1 MTKLVENLI
10 TDLHSEH
17 LTRGYKPS
25 HDFDVDQY
33 GYVVKMTD
41 NTAVGIATSV
51 WDWSAGL
58 RPQASPQISA
68 INWSYLCCHIDEVM
82 AEFKALVKSAPAVP
96 QVHIQDI
103 YTIIAH
109 LITIETVGNWAGFYG
124 KQLASDAYNH
134 FYSGQTCNWVS
145 QAYATQSRAIAG
157 APFAA
162 TVHNPI
168 PSPVQPVIPSHD
180 EAPELVAI
188 TADEL
193 DEIRRYMV
201 EAERKTACDF
211 YGTPTYRAVEKF
223 LNKIGRKIS

>member
-1 MTKLVENLI
+1 MTQLVENLI
-10 TDLHSEH
+10 TDLHSTH
-17 LTRGYKPS
+17 LSRGYMPKQ
-25 HDFDVDQY
+25 DFDVDQH
-33 GYVVKMTD
+33 GYLDKMTG

-51 WDWSAGL
+51 WDWSAGIINKNL
-58 RPQASPQISA
+58 PVQ
-68 INWSYLCCHIDEVM
+68 INWSFLCCHLDEVM
-82 AEFKALVKSAPAVP
+82 NEFHNLVSSSPVKPD
-96 QVHIQDI
+96 VHLQDV

-109 LITIETVGNWAGFYG
+109 LITIETVGNWVGFSART
-124 KQLASDAYNH
+124 LACDAYHH
-134 FYSGQTCNWVS
+134 FYAGQTCNWVS
-145 QAYATQSRAIAG
+145 QAYSVQSRAIAG
-157 APFAA
+157 ASFAS

-223 LNKIGRKIS
+223 LNKIGRKV